1 MEVYALTGPSGTGKS
16 HRAIVL
22 AHKLDAE
29 IIIDDGL
36 IIKDTQI
43 VAGSSAK
50 RQPTRIGAI
59 KTALFL
65 NKKDVEQARA
75 VIQQLNPRKVLIL
88 ATSARM
94 AERIRGNLNLSPLNK
109 IIPIDEV
116 ASSKEIRK
124 ARMVRTQFSKHVIP
138 APTVEVKKTFPDILI
153 DPLQV
158 FLRRKSSAGKKSWSE
173 QSVVRPS
180 FTSFGKL
187 SIAHGALVTIISRAA
202 EEVNGVKKA
211 GRVHIIRQEEN
222 VILELSPVIYYG
234 YHLHEVSREI
244 QLAVKKRVE
253 EMTGLTVK
261 NVNVLV
267 KNIFL
272 LPRK

>member
-22 AHKLDAE
+22 ANELEAE

-36 IIKDTQI
+36 IIKGTQI
-43 VAGSSAK
+43 VVGSSAK

-65 NKKDVEQARA
+65 DKKDAGQAREA
-75 VIQQLNPRKVLIL
+75 IQQLNPQRVLIL

-94 AERIRGNLNLSPLNK
+94 AEKISENLNLSSLNK
-109 IIPIDEV
+109 IIPIEEV

-158 FLRRKSSAGKKSWSE
+158 FLRRKSSADKKSWSE
-173 QSVVRPS
+173 QSVIRPS

-202 EEVNGVKKA
+202 EEVSGVRKA
-211 GRVHIIRQEEN
+211 GRVHIIRQEED

-234 YHLHEVSREI
+234 YHLYEVSLKI
-244 QLAVKKRVE
+244 QLAVKKRME

-261 NVNVLV
+261 DVNILV
-267 KNIFL
+267 KDIFL